1 MKYILISLIFLLFI
15 GCQHETQTP
24 TVENKPSNDG
34 WKLEYFHK
42 VKIQN
47 EELYEC
53 VYGRGIG
60 WNGAAAFSILSNTA
74 CRETL

>member
-1 MKYILISLIFLLFI
+1 MKHILILLVMIFFI
-15 GCQHETQTP
+15 GCQHETP

-34 WKLEYFHK
+34 WKLEYFQK

-53 VYGRGIG
+53 VYGRAIG
-60 WNGAAAFSILSNTA
+60 WNAATAFSILSNTA
-74 CRETL
+74 CKEKL

>member
-1 MKYILISLIFLLFI
+1 MIFFI
-15 GCQHETQTP
+15 GCQHEPP

-34 WKLEYFHK
+34 WNLEYFHK

-53 VYGRGIG
+53 VYSRGIG
-60 WNGAAAFSILSNTA
+60 HNSATAFSVLSNTA
-74 CRETL
+74 CKEKL

>member
-1 MKYILISLIFLLFI
+1 MKRILILLAMLFFI
-15 GCQHETQTP
+15 GCQHETTP
-24 TVENKPSNDG
+24 SDENQSSHDG
-34 WKLEYFHK
+34 WNLEYFHR

-60 WNGAAAFSILSNTA
+60 WNGAVAFSILSNTA
-74 CRETL
+74 CREKL